1 LARNLKINLK
11 YINISREEIMPKSEP
26 VIIIFAC
33 QWCAY
38 QGADDA
44 GNQKYCYPH
53 DTYIIKVPCT
63 GRVELEFV
71 IEALKRG
78 ADGVLIGGCHLGD
91 CHYRDGNYK
100 AKIRIN
106 LLKRVLKDMG
116 IEPERVQI
124 EWISASEGKKFV
136 KTVKDFAL
144 KIKNLEKIE
153 KDE

>member
-1 LARNLKINLK
+1 MTKA
-11 YINISREEIMPKSEP
+11 EP

-44 GNQKYCYPH
+44 GNQKCFYLPKA
-53 DTYIIKVPCT
+53 YIIKVPCT
-63 GRVELEFV
+63 GRVELEFI

-78 ADGVLIGGCHLGD
+78 ADGVLIGGCYLGD
-91 CHYRDGNYK
+91 CHYRDGNQK
-100 AKIRIN
+100 AKMRIT

-124 EWISASEGKKFV
+124 EWISANEGKKFV
-136 KTVKDFAL
+136 KTVKEFAL

-153 KDE
+153 KNE

>member
-1 LARNLKINLK
+1 
-11 YINISREEIMPKSEP
+11 MPKSEP
-26 VIIIFAC
+26 VVIIFAC

-44 GNQKYCYPH
+44 GNQKHYYPFNA
-53 DTYIIKVPCT
+53 YIIKVPCT

-71 IEALKRG
+71 IEALKKG

-91 CHYRDGNYK
+91 CHYRDGNHK
-100 AKIRIN
+100 AKMRIT

-116 IEPERVQI
+116 IEPERVEI

-144 KIKNLEKIE
+144 KIKNLEKIKKNE
-153 KDE
+153 